1 MHTDISASRLETAAI
16 LHFSRAMK
24 RIYIIMLAVVGIL
37 IPAASHA
44 CTSVIISSSASPD
57 GRPWMWKHRDT
68 GFLDNRLEHFKGEKY
83 SFVGLVNSSEG
94 ELGKEVWMGSNTA
107 GFSIMNTA
115 SYCLKNDDVPASQ
128 MDREGVLMHRALE
141 ICATLS
147 DFEHFLD
154 TLSRPMG
161 VEANFGC
168 IDAFGGAAYYETWND
183 GYIKRDVAAMEE
195 GYCVVTNFSVNGRR
209 EDWKGVERYKTA
221 SAIFGRM
228 EKRDGRFAKMDSR
241 ILIDSLSRSYEH
253 QGDNLHIPRYI
264 TSAAMAVQGVRAG
277 ESPDR
282 IVLWT
287 ALGHPSSTVTVPV
300 IVTGEDHI
308 PAVMKKAAAGDN
320 AQLCDLSLEIKK
332 AIYPDGRNG
341 ATDVE
346 KAEELSDF
354 FSDLDYPFYHDFI
367 KLHRGFTDGRIGRG
381 KYLRTYDK
389 LMKKH
394 LETSMMIMEKIK

>member
-1 MHTDISASRLETAAI
+1 MR
-16 LHFSRAMK
+16 
-24 RIYIIMLAVVGIL
+24 
-37 IPAASHA
+37 A

-68 GFLDNRLEHFKGEKY
+68 GFLDNRLEYFKGEKY

-147 DFEHFLD
+147 DFEHYLD

-168 IDAFGGAAYYETWND
+168 IDAHGGAAYYETWND

-228 EKRDGRFAKMDSR
+228 EKREGCFVNMDSR
-241 ILIDSLSRSYEH
+241 IIMDSLSRSYEH

-264 TSAAMAVQGVRAG
+264 TSAAMVIQGVKAG

-300 IVTGEDHI
+300 IVTDEDHI
-308 PAVMKKAAAGDN
+308 PEVMKKGTAGDN
-320 AQLCDLSLEIKK
+320 ALLCDLSLEIKK
-332 AIYPDGRNG
+332 AVYPEGRNG
-341 ATDVE
+341 ATDIQ
-346 KAEELSDF
+346 KAEELSKIFSLLDIPIHDDF
-354 FSDLDYPFYHDFI
+354 TVIHNDFV
-367 KLHRGFTDGRIGRG
+367 KGKIGRRR
-381 KYLRTYDK
+381 YIRAYDRFIET
-389 LMKKH
+389 H
-394 LETSMMIMEKIK
+394 LESVISVMKEIN